1 MFASHSDGRSLS
13 SGGVAHRLLRGLC
26 SVQIAAVDRSSMG
39 DTGAA
44 EFYQA
49 ARYHTGCDGTP
60 KDLTQALCYY
70 ALAAA
75 AGHTDARKALWQD
88 FAADEH
94 LESAARLPH
103 VHETAVTTLTTSTP
117 GARCATDASAQQ
129 WQSWLADVE
138 RRRFFSNDVALGD
151 RNEQLARLTS
161 CIAAD
166 AAPPPAALVWLL
178 VDLIDAHPYPTL
190 ARTGAPA
197 LLQYIAS
204 MTAPP
209 DLQAAACTLLV
220 VLAEREVDPEEPIAS
235 AFWSQ
240 CAATLVELLIK
251 DSERCDTELITVPA
265 LECLMIPYVLPNADP
280 HRLAAIL
287 KRTVR
292 CPGRIFEKACCC
304 VYAAVAT
311 GNLDLARA
319 LISSDVAAELFAAVE
334 MHCAD
339 GTQQDADHTCQDA
352 LFATFQ
358 ALRAL
363 LSTGALDG
371 RLACV
376 AETLLGNAIR
386 VSLRAVDHPVCQE
399 AFLLLLEVVAR
410 PWPVFEASAIKYV
423 ASAVLAVVELPTSGP
438 DGNRRLITALRAFIT
453 WLPQANWDMIPL
465 LVASARSLE
474 KNHASVSTCAEWC
487 AIITARVSEWT
498 PAQLSNAC
506 DCIVPRSPAWLA
518 HQEHP
523 EAAVAVILL

>member
-1 MFASHSDGRSLS
+1 MEGREDG
-13 SGGVAHRLLRGLC
+13 
-26 SVQIAAVDRSSMG
+26 
-39 DTGAA
+39 GAA

-49 ARYHTGCDGTP
+49 VRYQTGCDGTP

-70 ALAAA
+70 AAAA
-75 AGHTDARKALWQD
+75 AVGHTDARKALWQD

-103 VHETAVTTLTTSTP
+103 VHETAVRELTSSTLD
-117 GARCATDASAQQ
+117 AHCATVASAQQ

-138 RRRFFSNDVALGD
+138 RRRFFANDVALGD
-151 RNEQLARLTS
+151 RNEQLARLTN
-161 CIAAD
+161 CITAD

-178 VDLIDAHPYPTL
+178 VDLLDGHPYPKL
-190 ARTGAPA
+190 ARTGGPT

-204 MTAPP
+204 TTAPP

-220 VLAEREVDPEEPIAS
+220 VLAEGEADPQEHIVS
-235 AFWSQ
+235 ALWKNT
-240 CAATLVELLIK
+240 AATLVELLIK
-251 DSERCDTELITVPA
+251 DSERCDTEFITVPA

-280 HRLAAIL
+280 HQLAAIL

-311 GNLDLARA
+311 GNLDIARA
-319 LISSDVAAELFAAVE
+319 LISSDVAEELFAAVD
-334 MHCAD
+334 MHCPCAD
-339 GTQQDADHTCQDA
+339 STQQEADHTHQDA
-352 LFATFQ
+352 LVNTFQ

-376 AETLLGNAIR
+376 ADTLLGNAIR

-410 PWPVFEASAIKYV
+410 PGPVFETSAIKFV
-423 ASAVLAVVELPTSGP
+423 ASAVLAVVELPASGS
-438 DGNRRLITALRAFIT
+438 DGSRRLITALRAFVA
-453 WLPQANWDMIPL
+453 WLPQSNWDMIPL
-465 LVASARSLE
+465 FVASARNLE
-474 KNHASVSTCAEWC
+474 KNRASVSTCAEWC
-487 AIITARVSEWT
+487 AIVTTRVSEWT
-498 PAQLSNAC
+498 PAQLSDAC
-506 DCIVPRSPAWLA
+506 DCIVPLSPAWLA
-518 HQEHP
+518 RQEHP
-523 EAAVAVILL
+523 EAAVAVIML